1 MPDRADTPG
10 APVREVL
17 AAGRQ
22 KLELSDIDTA
32 ALDARVLL
40 GHVLKQPPNWLHAH
54 PEAPVDSAMA
64 AQFEA
69 YIARRCQREPVA
81 HLVGTREFWKYAF
94 DVGPEVLV
102 PRPDSETLITAVLE
116 HIVERNRP
124 FRILDLGTG
133 SGCLLLSLLGEFPQ
147 ATGVGVDISG
157 EALKVAARNARKLEL
172 DDRVEW
178 IRGGWD
184 VSPGG
189 GFDLIVANPPYIET
203 GALSG
208 LEPDV
213 VAYEP
218 ELALDGGPDGLDC
231 YRAILGCLDGVL
243 ADDGLLVFEIGQ
255 GQAERLSVLADD
267 AGYRRRGIHDDLSGT
282 ARVLVFDR
290 ASSS

>member
-1 MPDRADTPG
+1 M
-10 APVREVL
+10 
-17 AAGRQ
+17 
-22 KLELSDIDTA
+22 S
-32 ALDARVLL
+32 
-40 GHVLKQPPNWLHAH
+40 
-54 PEAPVDSAMA
+54 
-64 AQFEA
+64 
-69 YIARRCQREPVA
+69 
-81 HLVGTREFWKYAF
+81 
-94 DVGPEVLV
+94 
-102 PRPDSETLITAVLE
+102 
-116 HIVERNRP
+116 
-124 FRILDLGTG
+124 
-133 SGCLLLSLLGEFPQ
+133 FPQ

-157 EALKVAARNARKLEL
+157 EALKVAARNARKLKL

-178 IRGGWD
+178 IRGRWD

-189 GFDLIVANPPYIET
+189 GFDLIVSNPPYIET

-231 YRAILGCLDGVL
+231 YRAILGCLDCAL